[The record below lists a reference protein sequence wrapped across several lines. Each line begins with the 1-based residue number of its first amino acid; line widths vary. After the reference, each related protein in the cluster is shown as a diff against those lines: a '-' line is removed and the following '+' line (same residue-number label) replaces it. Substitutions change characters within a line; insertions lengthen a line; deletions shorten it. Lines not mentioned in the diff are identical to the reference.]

1 MTIRLSLAQTRPN
14 LDVEFHTATDNFKAV
29 KTSMVDAGTLVD
41 QGGSNDETGLI
52 RTWNLDFDTEGS
64 LLAFDSNVTVKLYG
78 NNRKAYNDSNG
89 IIETKSTTEI

>member
-1 MTIRLSLAQTRPN
+1 MALRLSLVQTRPS
-14 LDVEFHTATDNFKAV
+14 LDVEFHTGSDEFKAV

-64 LLAFDSNVTVKLYG
+64 LLAFESNVSVKLYG
-78 NNRKAYNDSNG
+78 NARRSYNDSNG
-89 IIETKSTTEI
+89 ITETKMTQVI

>member
-1 MTIRLSLAQTRPN
+1 MTIRLSLAQTRPS
-14 LDVEFHTATDNFKAV
+14 LDIDFHTGSDEFTAV
-29 KTSMVDAGTLVD
+29 KSSMVDAGTLVD

-64 LLAFDSNVTVKLYG
+64 LLTFESNVTVKLYG

-89 IIETKSTTEI
+89 IIETKTTAII

>member
-1 MTIRLSLAQTRPN
+1 MALRLSLAQTRPN
-14 LDVEFHTATDNFKAV
+14 LDVEFHTGSDEFKAV
-29 KTSMVDAGTLVD
+29 KSSMVDAGTLVD

-64 LLAFDSNVTVKLYG
+64 LLAFESNNTVKSYG
-78 NNRKAYNDSNG
+78 IARKAYNDSNG